1 MKKLTLL
8 LSLAVAKNI
17 GKNGPMASS
26 LSRDLPEIEDA
37 LHLVQQAAALCNQFY
52 FDFHGITD
60 SALISNTYIAAGQ
73 QGMVIFNYDNN
84 LHTKN

>member
-1 MKKLTLL
+1 MKLTFLM
-8 LSLAVAKNI
+8 SLVVAKNL
-17 GKNGPMASS
+17 GKHGRNANS
-26 LSRDLPEIEDA
+26 LPRDLPEIEDA

-73 QGMVIFNYDNN
+73 QGMVRVYYDNN
-84 LHTKN
+84 SV